1 VTVLDAEAKQ
11 LADRYLRSPTTMN
24 FLNRAFHGLFEAL
37 EHGLV
42 AEDLA
47 RRNGLLQRMDPR
59 AKVVCMLLL
68 ILAAVSV
75 HRLAVLAALLAFAAL
90 LGALSRVSVSTMVAR
105 IWIVVFLFSGIL
117 ALPAIFITPGQ
128 SVAQVPLLGWTAT
141 SQGLTT
147 AAFLVGRAEASATF
161 SLLLILCTPWARV
174 LKSLRVLGA
183 PSLLVILLATTYRYI
198 FVLLRTAL
206 DMFEARRSRMVG
218 VLSGPER
225 RRLIAGTM
233 GVLAGKS
240 LELSGEVH
248 LAMRSRC
255 FQGQAHVLDDFRM
268 RASDWI
274 AAAALTVA
282 ASAAAWIGR

>member
-1 VTVLDAEAKQ
+1 M
-11 LADRYLRSPTTMN
+11 S

-37 EHGLV
+37 EHALT
-42 AEDLA
+42 AEELA
-47 RRNGLLQRMDPR
+47 RRNGLLQRLDPR
-59 AKVVCMLLL
+59 AKVVGMLLL

-75 HRLAVLAALLAFAAL
+75 HKLAVLTALLALAALL
-90 LGALSRVSVSTMVAR
+90 GVLSRISVPTMVTR
-105 IWIVVFLFSGIL
+105 IWSVVFLFSGIL
-117 ALPAIFITPGQ
+117 ALPSIFITPGR
-128 SVAQVPLLGWTAT
+128 SLAQIPVLGWTAT

-161 SLLLILCTPWARV
+161 SLLLILCTPWAQV

-183 PSLLVILLATTYRYI
+183 PSLLVVLLATTYRYI

-225 RRLIAGTM
+225 RRLITGTM
-233 GVLAGKS
+233 GVLAGRA

-255 FQGQAHVLDDFRM
+255 FQGQAYVLDDFQM
-268 RASDWI
+268 RASDWF
-274 AAAALTVA
+274 AAVILCGA
-282 ASAAAWIGR
+282 ASAAAWVGR